1 MSRRDL
7 IGLLSTRLMLPRYLS
22 SPQTHAETTWQSES
36 GWKCNMI
43 EFVKSLKCIGMSEI
57 HLMVHTCEHAE
68 QQSWRG

>member
-1 MSRRDL
+1 MPRRDL
-7 IGLLSTRLMLPRYLS
+7 IGLLSTRLRLPRYLS
-22 SPQTHAETTWQSES
+22 SLQTHAETIWQSES